1 MADAVARSAAGAGD
15 ASFFPASAEQ
25 YGTWQPQKLYVHLWA
40 EGQIRLDWHR
50 PLDAFG
56 GKDGMTVAK
65 EAMAMHVSQVKH
77 GWKIE
82 EGGDCDNALF
92 GLYYTGVG
100 PDEAGDDLFEHTS
113 RTERE

>member
-1 MADAVARSAAGAGD
+1 MAADPV
-15 ASFFPASAEQ
+15 SFPDSAEQ
-25 YGTWQPQKLYVHLWA
+25 YGLWQVQKCYVHLWA

-50 PLDAFG
+50 PLAAFG
-56 GKDGMTVAK
+56 GRDGMTVAR

-77 GWKIE
+77 GWAIE

-92 GLYYTGVG
+92 GLYFSSVG
-100 PDEAGDDLFEHTS
+100 ADEAGDDLFEHTS